1 MILDFSYLSFI
12 FWIFIYQYINIPILN
27 IGIYCQKVS
36 HLVMPMPRPHH
47 LTLQL
52 LMARDTNL
60 NKSHLSNSTDCLWT
74 LELFLF
80 FLIHI
85 YTPILHTCVVKT
97 TDTYDTKKLLLS
109 VALLF
114 VAKTNYQWCKRG
126 FVNIS

>member
-1 MILDFSYLSFI
+1 
-12 FWIFIYQYINIPILN
+12 
-27 IGIYCQKVS
+27 
-36 HLVMPMPRPHH
+36 MPQPHH

-52 LMARDTNL
+52 LMTEIQIL
-60 NKSHLSNSTDCLWT
+60 TSHIWAIAPTAVGLWS
-74 LELFLF
+74 FLKK
-80 FLIHI
+80 IHI

-114 VAKTNYQWCKRG
+114 VAKMNYQWCKRG

>member
-1 MILDFSYLSFI
+1 
-12 FWIFIYQYINIPILN
+12 
-27 IGIYCQKVS
+27 
-36 HLVMPMPRPHH
+36 MPMPRPHH

-52 LMARDTNL
+52 LMAEIQILT
-60 NKSHLSNSTDCLWT
+60 SHIWAIAPTALW
-74 LELFLF
+74 LWSF
-80 FLIHI
+80 FLKKIHI

>member
-1 MILDFSYLSFI
+1 
-12 FWIFIYQYINIPILN
+12 
-27 IGIYCQKVS
+27 
-36 HLVMPMPRPHH
+36 MPMPRPHH

-52 LMARDTNL
+52 LMAEIQILT
-60 NKSHLSNSTDCLWT
+60 SHIWAIAPTALW
-74 LELFLF
+74 LWSF
-80 FLIHI
+80 FLKKIHI

-109 VALLF
+109 FALLF